1 MDHLGS
7 HVPGS
12 AHPTECGD
20 QQDQIPAGAAQ
31 EGGKYDHRHQLWQ
44 KHKNVDD
51 TIQYPADHALSGR
64 QCTDH
69 TSQNQCQ
76 DAAGYA
82 DQQRLPGAVYQLRKN
97 IISQRIGAKE
107 MRRGWRKPWSKH
119 LFLPVTRK
127 RSREYG
133 SHEEKEQQY
142 SAKCQRDAALFHTCP
157 PPNRTLGSIKI
168 QITSVTTMET
178 VIMAVVTNRMPCIS
192 G

>member
-1 MDHLGS
+1 MALTFRA
-7 HVPGS
+7 VP
-12 AHPTECGD
+12 T
-20 QQDQIPAGAAQ
+20 QLNAAISRIRFRLELPQ

-107 MRRGWRKPWSKH
+107 MRRG
-119 LFLPVTRK
+119 
-127 RSREYG
+127 
-133 SHEEKEQQY
+133 
-142 SAKCQRDAALFHTCP
+142 
-157 PPNRTLGSIKI
+157 
-168 QITSVTTMET
+168 
-178 VIMAVVTNRMPCIS
+178 MA
-192 G
+192 